1 MSYDRQ
7 MKQVQE
13 VGIWWFLTRTGDS
26 AFLWG
31 SPQVLFQRFQQ
42 PTVPARGESLY
53 DSDSEGEI
61 TKSSPLRLKSTHSS
75 LDFLSPWFVDFPM
88 GWSFDPTCVELPGK
102 TFFGAPGDKV
112 RLLGQAS
119 RFWSGLL
126 PRDASMRRSH
136 PPDPAGHIHRK
147 GRWPRWP
154 AQWGSLSERQS
165 HPKLGPRSERPQM
178 SGGVF
183 RNWPPGPVRPGR
195 IWLLWTHK
203 KLVS

>member
-102 TFFGAPGDKV
+102 TFFLEPPATRFGFWVKHLVFEVVCFQEMLRCEDRIRRTPLGTSTGKDGGRGGQRSGAPWANARATRSWG
-112 RLLGQAS
+112 RGA
-119 RFWSGLL
+119 
-126 PRDASMRRSH
+126 RD
-136 PPDPAGHIHRK
+136 
-147 GRWPRWP
+147 PRWAEASSEIGRP
-154 AQWGSLSERQS
+154 GQWG
-165 HPKLGPRSERPQM
+165 LGG
-178 SGGVF
+178 SGCYEH
-183 RNWPPGPVRPGR
+183 
-195 IWLLWTHK
+195 TK
-203 KLVS
+203 S